1 VFEKG
6 IAMQTKSTL
15 LATTLLA
22 VVFVFAAVAGAA
34 DHQYIG
40 ATKCKTCHNTE
51 KKGKIYDKWLETAHS
66 KAYTNL
72 ASEASLKIA
81 KEKGIEDPQKS
92 EACLGCHVA
101 GYAAKAEM
109 KGEKYS
115 MEEGVTCEACHGP
128 GGDYFK
134 ISTMK
139 GLVTGEVKAADV
151 GFVMPDSTTCVT
163 CHNEKSPTFKG
174 FKFAEM
180 FPKIEH
186 KVPAEK

>member
-1 VFEKG
+1 MLKR
-6 IAMQTKSTL
+6 STL
-15 LATTLLA
+15 LVTMLLA
-22 VVFVFAAVAGAA
+22 LAFVFVSLAGAA

-40 ATKCKTCHNTE
+40 ATKCKTCHNSE
-51 KKGKIYDKWLETAHS
+51 KKGKIYDKWLETSHA
-66 KAYTNL
+66 KAYTVL
-72 ASEASLKIA
+72 ASEAALKIA

-92 EACLGCHVA
+92 DDCLKCHVT
-101 GYAAKAEM
+101 GHGVKAEL

-115 MEEGVTCEACHGP
+115 AEEGVTCEACHGP

-134 ISTMK
+134 MTTMK
-139 GLVTGEVKAADV
+139 GLVTGEIKAEDV
-151 GFVMPDSTTCVT
+151 GFVKPDSTTCVG

-186 KVPAEK
+186 KVPAE